1 MENGFRA
8 DLSWLEDPQVFQ
20 VGRLDAHSDHCWFE
34 SEEDLK
40 GKGRLIQSLNGEWKF
55 AFSRRPADRPE
66 EFYQETYDDS
76 AFGTI
81 QVPGHMETQGY
92 GNIHYINTMYPWD
105 GRSFLRPP
113 HIDWEDDQV
122 GSYVKEFDL
131 EEALVGKRVCISFQ
145 GVEEAFYVWLN
156 GKFIGYSEDSFTPS
170 DFDLTDVVQE
180 KGNRLCVEVYKRS
193 SAAWIEDQDFFR
205 FSGIFREVYLYG
217 KPKIHIE
224 DLWAETGLKDDY
236 NTGTFHLRVKVS
248 AEKALSENHYSLR
261 WMVKDRE
268 GNIAA

>member
-81 QVPGHMETQGY
+81 QAIWRLRGMEISTILIPCTPGMDDPFCGRLTLTGRM
-92 GNIHYINTMYPWD
+92 TRWD
-105 GRSFLRPP
+105 L
-113 HIDWEDDQV
+113 
-122 GSYVKEFDL
+122 
-131 EEALVGKRVCISFQ
+131 
-145 GVEEAFYVWLN
+145 
-156 GKFIGYSEDSFTPS
+156 
-170 DFDLTDVVQE
+170 
-180 KGNRLCVEVYKRS
+180 
-193 SAAWIEDQDFFR
+193 
-205 FSGIFREVYLYG
+205 
-217 KPKIHIE
+217 
-224 DLWAETGLKDDY
+224 
-236 NTGTFHLRVKVS
+236 
-248 AEKALSENHYSLR
+248 
-261 WMVKDRE
+261 M
-268 GNIAA
+268 